1 MTLHNRETGKP
12 FVIEP
17 YRITLVW
24 LLPGQ
29 DGTLICW
36 DRGNTTCSEGIDEM
50 QALLEAEGLKFAR
63 IHYMYDDWAD
73 CLINTDKIR
82 FLEAKEEC
90 TRIQVGDDYDGDIL
104 VDMPMEQVLNLLAAA
119 RR

>member
-12 FVIEP
+12 FVIESC
-17 YRITLVW
+17 RITLVW

-29 DGTLICW
+29 DGMLICW
-36 DRGNTTCSEGIDEM
+36 DRGKTTCSEGIDEM

-82 FLEAKEEC
+82 YLEAKGEC
-90 TRIQVGDDYDGDIL
+90 TRINVGSNYADEFL
-104 VDMPMEQVLNLLAAA
+104 VDLPMEQVLNLLAAA